1 MREIFSG
8 GTVRTA
14 GFSPILTPQR
24 QIAVSSPVGRPSQGF
39 DRMYN
44 AYFGFREK
52 PFKLVPNPEYLFLS
66 KSHEEALAH
75 LNYAIAQ
82 GDGFV
87 EITGEVGT
95 GKTTLCR
102 AFLENLDD
110 ATVAAYI
117 FNPKLGPKQ
126 LIRTINDEFGIQYN
140 ADDTKDLIDKLNR
153 FLIRKKAERK
163 KVIVLIDEAQN
174 LTKTVLEQL
183 RLLSNL
189 ETRHEKLLQII
200 LVGQPELAD
209 MLDSHDLRQIGQ
221 RISLRYQITPL
232 SLKETREYIQY
243 RLNIA
248 SQKRAPLFAP
258 SAIRRIYARSRGIPR
273 VINIACD
280 RALLTAFG
288 MNRRKVTGR
297 IADIALSEMARR
309 GHARRS
315 ALMDGRYALGLFLLV
330 CLLAAALLYHKS
342 LIRGMT
348 SFFSPRPPATGLA
361 DPSDEAAGA
370 PATARPGLS
379 TPAAG
384 DSPSVPSAE
393 AKTPMP
399 TPEPTAPPS
408 EDARLADHLKRLDG
422 RLSRQAALAAV
433 LAAWGSDLEPKPYLE
448 AVADDPTFFNLSAK
462 AAGFFIQRIEGDPD
476 VLRRLNMPAVLE
488 FHSAAKQAN
497 VYLALTGVSGAKF
510 LFKADDS
517 DGALDAGAAD
527 LSRSWGGVAY
537 IPWKNFLSLSGTIP
551 GNAPADSVLALKM
564 LLRDLGY
571 TAIPLNKDYDGATQK
586 TVEHIQAKYGVPVD
600 GVVGNLT
607 KIILYREGK
616 IFDIPRLVPN

>member
-1 MREIFSG
+1 
-8 GTVRTA
+8 
-14 GFSPILTPQR
+14 
-24 QIAVSSPVGRPSQGF
+24 
-39 DRMYN
+39 MYN

-126 LIRTINDEFGIQYN
+126 LIKTINDEFGIQYN

-153 FLIRKKAERK
+153 FLIQKKAEHK

-189 ETRHEKLLQII
+189 ETQQEKLLQII
-200 LVGQPELAD
+200 LVGQPELAE

-248 SQKRAPLFAP
+248 SKKRAPLFDP
-258 SAIRRIYARSRGIPR
+258 SAIRRIYAYSRGIPR

-297 IADIALSEMARR
+297 IADIALSEMANR
-309 GHARRS
+309 GRGRRS
-315 ALMDGRYALGLFLLV
+315 ALMDGRYAMGLFALL
-330 CLLAAALLYHKS
+330 CLLAVVILYHKS
-342 LIRGMT
+342 LSQT
-348 SFFSPRPPATGLA
+348 VSSFFTPRTAATGSA
-361 DPSDEAAGA
+361 VPSGTSAGA
-370 PATARPGLS
+370 PAPEISPPSTAAANAAPAVPAVATKAPG
-379 TPAAG
+379 PAAALRDG
-384 DSPSVPSAE
+384 V
-393 AKTPMP
+393 
-399 TPEPTAPPS
+399 
-408 EDARLADHLKRLDG
+408 RLADYLKRAES
-422 RLSRQAALAAV
+422 RASRQAALTDV
-433 LAAWGSDLEPKPYLE
+433 LTAWGAASEPKPYLE
-448 AVADDPTFFNLSAK
+448 AVDDDPTFFNLSAK
-462 AAGFFIQRIEGDPD
+462 AAGFFIQRIDGDLEI
-476 VLRRLNMPAVLE
+476 LRRLNMPAVLE
-488 FHSAAKQAN
+488 FRSGGKQAQA
-497 VYLALTGVSGAKF
+497 YLALTGVVGAKF
-510 LFKADDS
+510 LLKAGGGDRPIETD
-517 DGALDAGAAD
+517 AAD
-527 LSRSWGGVAY
+527 LGQSWSGVAY
-537 IPWKNFLSLSGTIP
+537 LPWKNFLSLSGTIP

-571 TAIPLNKDYDGATQK
+571 TAVPLSKDYDGATQK

-616 IFDIPRLVPN
+616 SFDIPRLVSD

>member
-1 MREIFSG
+1 
-8 GTVRTA
+8 
-14 GFSPILTPQR
+14 
-24 QIAVSSPVGRPSQGF
+24 
-39 DRMYN
+39 MYN

-126 LIRTINDEFGIQYN
+126 LIKTINDEFGIQYN

-153 FLIRKKAERK
+153 FLIQKKAERK

-189 ETRHEKLLQII
+189 ETHQEKLLQII
-200 LVGQPELAD
+200 LVGQPELAE

-248 SQKRAPLFAP
+248 SQKRAPLFEP
-258 SAIRRIYARSRGIPR
+258 SAIRRIYAYSRGIPR

-297 IADIALSEMARR
+297 IAGIALSEMSNR

-315 ALMDGRYALGLFLLV
+315 TLMDGRYAMGLFALL
-330 CLLAAALLYHKS
+330 CLLAVAILYHQS
-342 LIRGMT
+342 LSQAVS
-348 SFFSPRPPATGLA
+348 SFFTPRPAATGSA
-361 DPSDEAAGA
+361 VPSGKSAGA
-370 PATARPGLS
+370 PAPEPPRPPTAAADAAPAVPAE
-379 TPAAG
+379 TKAPPPAA
-384 DSPSVPSAE
+384 
-393 AKTPMP
+393 
-399 TPEPTAPPS
+399 EPTGAL
-408 EDARLADHLKRLDG
+408 RLADHLKRAEG
-422 RLSRQAALAAV
+422 RASRQAALTEV
-433 LAAWGSDLEPKPYLE
+433 LAAWGAASEPKAYLE
-448 AVADDPTFFNLSAK
+448 AVDDDPTFFNLSAK
-462 AAGFFIQRIEGDPD
+462 AAGFFVQRIEADLEI
-476 VLRRLNMPAVLE
+476 LRRLNMPAVLE
-488 FHSAAKQAN
+488 FRSGGKQAH
-497 VYLALTGVSGAKF
+497 VYLALTGVVGATFQLK
-510 LFKADDS
+510 
-517 DGALDAGAAD
+517 AGAGDRAIETDAAD
-527 LSRSWGGVAY
+527 IGQNWSGVAY
-537 IPWKNFLSLSGTIP
+537 LPWKNFLSLSGTIP
-551 GNAPADSVLALKM
+551 GNAPADSILALKI
-564 LLRDLGY
+564 LLRDLGH
-571 TAIPLNKDYDGATQK
+571 TAVPLSKDYDGVTQK
-586 TVEHIQAKYGVPVD
+586 TVEQIQAKYGVPVD

-616 IFDIPRLVPN
+616 SFDIPRLVSN